1 MKCGQIGL
9 ICSSWTQ
16 QWKPLVYSFS
26 GQTNTPG
33 LSPDVLQLARRSNG
47 NTISPS
53 LPNRTFLSH
62 ENPASLKHID
72 GQTDTTAW
80 KTPGKSPL
88 SQNKKHLRFADAA
101 YGPSAHADGIEAHEG
116 DLTVVDLEEEQNGG
130 DLSSLS
136 SGEEEDFRRDLAN
149 LDANIAR
156 IQKSLRETALK
167 TWN

>member
-1 MKCGQIGL
+1 MLEKAI
-9 ICSSWTQ
+9 
-16 QWKPLVYSFS
+16 SFEALDKLLNS
-26 GQTNTPG
+26 DVKTIGQTSISG
-33 LSPDVLQLARRSNG
+33 LSPDVLQPARRNNG
-47 NTISPS
+47 NTSSPS

-80 KTPGKSPL
+80 KTPRKSPL

-101 YGPSAHADGIEAHEG
+101 YGPSAHADGNEAHEG

-167 TWN
+167 T